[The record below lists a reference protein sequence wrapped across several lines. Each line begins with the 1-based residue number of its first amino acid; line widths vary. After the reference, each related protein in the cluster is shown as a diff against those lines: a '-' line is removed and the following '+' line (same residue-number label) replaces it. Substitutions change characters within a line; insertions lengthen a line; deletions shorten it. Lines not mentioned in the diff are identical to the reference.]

1 MTGPFLPQPP
11 GNGDELRRTQ
21 DSTGQPTYPAA
32 PPETQL
38 PGGPPAMHLN
48 PPPPQPTAPPS
59 NDGTD
64 GPTPGGGQVVMV
76 DTHELR
82 DAAGEHERRGQDWAT
97 VAANPPNDPDE
108 LAAAWG
114 PIAHPVTEQLRA
126 TNARRTAAATDIRRG
141 HEDLATKLR
150 SAAHA
155 YDGTDQ
161 TSAAGVNST
170 TIGL

>member
-1 MTGPFLPQPP
+1 MTGPLLPQPP
-11 GNGDELRRTQ
+11 GHGDELRR
-21 DSTGQPTYPAA
+21 SPGSNPTYPAA
-32 PPETQL
+32 PPETEL
-38 PGGPPAMHLN
+38 PGGPPAMHEIS
-48 PPPPQPTAPPS
+48 PPPPQSSPPAPS
-59 NDGTD
+59 D

-126 TNARRTAAATDIRRG
+126 TNARRAAAATDIRRG

-161 TSAAGVNST
+161 TGAAGVNST